1 MATTTTTD
9 TWTTDQ
15 VMMTL
20 CTLCATSAD
29 PRPSGESLADQQAR
43 ILAGINQQLTNPSLA
58 TQGQWQAVWMGLSV
72 DRGNLA
78 CIVQGPSNTLAVCL
92 RGTVAGSPI
101 DKAEDMNVGLLM
113 PFAYG
118 GGNISQGA
126 MEAFTE
132 VTSSVYVGSLPLL
145 GLAGKTLTEALGA
158 LVTTAS
164 AAPTIVITGHSLG
177 GALAT
182 TIGLYLSNAL
192 PGPTYL
198 LYTFAAPTA
207 GDSDFATAV
216 INAFGLSES
225 SPTSACYYNY
235 YDVVPYAWAD
245 LLKTEN
251 FFPKPGPQTNEVVIG
266 ILKDLDKR
274 RCGNT
279 YVQPY
284 TQGQPAS
291 WELNSD
297 FSVNLPL
304 SGNTTEMWM
313 QEVGT
318 QHADSTYLTLLGVDQ
333 SQQPPNLVPTVAS
346 VSSSIS
352 TTTGLPTATITGT
365 GFTVDSLVD
374 FGTVPATSVAVVSN
388 SQITATFAA
397 FLGTVDVRVTNM
409 FGTSAVASADWCST
423 PSS

>member
-1 MATTTTTD
+1 
-9 TWTTDQ
+9 
-15 VMMTL
+15 
-20 CTLCATSAD
+20 
-29 PRPSGESLADQQAR
+29 
-43 ILAGINQQLTNPSLA
+43 
-58 TQGQWQAVWMGLSV
+58 
-72 DRGNLA
+72 
-78 CIVQGPSNTLAVCL
+78 
-92 RGTVAGSPI
+92 
-101 DKAEDMNVGLLM
+101 
-113 PFAYG
+113 
-118 GGNISQGA
+118 
-126 MEAFTE
+126 
-132 VTSSVYVGSLPLL
+132 
-145 GLAGKTLTEALGA
+145 
-158 LVTTAS
+158 
-164 AAPTIVITGHSLG
+164 
-177 GALAT
+177 
-182 TIGLYLSNAL
+182 
-192 PGPTYL
+192 
-198 LYTFAAPTA
+198 
-207 GDSDFATAV
+207 
-216 INAFGLSES
+216 
-225 SPTSACYYNY
+225 
-235 YDVVPYAWAD
+235 
-245 LLKTEN
+245 
-251 FFPKPGPQTNEVVIG
+251 
-266 ILKDLDKR
+266 
-274 RCGNT
+274 
-279 YVQPY
+279 VQPY